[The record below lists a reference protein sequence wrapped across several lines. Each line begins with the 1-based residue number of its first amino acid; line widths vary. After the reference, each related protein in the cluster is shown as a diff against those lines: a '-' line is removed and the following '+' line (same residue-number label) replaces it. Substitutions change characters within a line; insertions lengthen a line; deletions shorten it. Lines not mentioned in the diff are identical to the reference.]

1 MVFYNAL
8 RNILYKRNSVF
19 VATVFTGAFVF
30 QASFDVGV
38 TKWYEYHNR
47 GKLWKDIKPRILA
60 GGDGAEDEDEEDDE

>member
-1 MVFYNAL
+1 M
-8 RNILYKRNSVF
+8 F